1 MTLKFWVHRLSSND
15 GGHPKGAVNAG
26 SVERSLLKV
35 AKEVLRAKPEVLD
48 YDAAAEQRFL
58 SSELIDH
65 GRLRQ
70 GWGVPGL
77 SLKRESDFLNNF
89 VIAMRRYWNS
99 IPENVLTALR
109 ERDAWDDT
117 AELMALFID
126 SYRRAAGRF
135 TILFRMVQMN
145 RGDVVFVPNV
155 PDQGRSFTAC
165 RIAGASYEFEER
177 TGPATQTW
185 ERDFGHL
192 RHVAGVRVFEY
203 GPETLPTG
211 AFGRPY
217 LHAIDK
223 GSARVEQFEE
233 FVKRWRV

>member
-1 MTLKFWVHRLSSND
+1 MALRFWVHRLSSND
-15 GGHPKGAVNAG
+15 GGHPRGSVNAE
-26 SVERSLLKV
+26 SVERSLLNV

-77 SLKRESDFLNNF
+77 SLKRETDFLNNF
-89 VIAMRRYWNS
+89 VIAMRKHWNS
-99 IPENVLTALR
+99 IPEDILIALR
-109 ERDAWDDT
+109 ERDVWDDT
-117 AELMALFID
+117 ADLMALFYD

-135 TILFRMVQMN
+135 TILSRMIQMN
-145 RGDVVFVPNV
+145 RGDIVFIPNV
-155 PDQGRSFTAC
+155 PEHSRSFTVC

-177 TGPATQTW
+177 SGPAVQTW

-192 RHVAGVRVFEY
+192 RHVTEVKVFDY
-203 GPETLPTG
+203 GPDTLPTG
-211 AFGRPY
+211 VFGSPY

-223 GSARVEQFEE
+223 GSTRVEQFEE
-233 FVKRWRV
+233 FVRRRLA